1 MNDAGRFGT
10 TERCGG
16 CVLKTSSSL
25 GWSLRTCISNKL
37 PGNTVYWSG
46 DHLLRA
52 TAQWESGLALPG
64 FPISN
69 SLYDLRAMVFF
80 HCLFWFSRHYTTGKH
95 SYRIILIKK
104 ILDRNIKSIS
114 FAIEISY
121 FLNVGNKCKSF

>member
-1 MNDAGRFGT
+1 MMLVDLAQQ
-10 TERCGG
+10 RCGG

-80 HCLFWFSRHYTTGKH
+80 FHCLFWFSTTGKH